1 MSDRD
6 LGMGRRITRRDFI
19 DGVAIGL
26 GASALAPWLGAL
38 EAQGAALYPPARMGL
53 RGSHAGSF
61 ELFHALRDGSFW
73 AAAGRPRRVDRDYDL
88 VVVGGGISGL
98 AAAHYYRKA
107 NPGARVLVLD
117 NHDDFGGHAKR
128 NEFRAG
134 GRTIIGYG
142 GTQSID
148 SPAPYSATAK
158 ALIGDLGID
167 VSAYERAFDAKL
179 YPSLG
184 LRPGLFF
191 DREHFGRDVLTVGKG
206 RGIDDAMIAAMP
218 LSNEAKADL
227 RRLLA
232 GPADPWPGEASDAKK
247 RRLAR
252 VSYADF
258 LTQVLKLDANILPV
272 FQTRPHGLFGAGI
285 DAVPAQDAFA
295 LGFPGFQQMGLEPG
309 AGAGQNYDSIRNDE
323 AERYYFHF
331 PDGNASVARLLV
343 RRLIPKAMPGSTAED
358 IVMARADY
366 SALDQARSDVRIR
379 LESTV
384 VRVEHDG
391 DPASATGAT
400 VSYVRR
406 GRLEQVKA
414 RGVVLACWHA
424 GIPYL
429 CAELPAAQK
438 DALAFAIKVPMVY
451 TNVVIREWTSF
462 QRLGVSSITMP
473 NAWHTGVNLDFPVS
487 VGPYRHSTD
496 PAKPITLHLSKAAC
510 KPGLPIREQH
520 REGRKELFS
529 TSFDA
534 IERSIRDQLARALGP
549 GGFDP
554 VRDIVGITVNRW
566 PHGYAY
572 QYNSLWDDFWVN
584 GGETPCEV
592 ARRPFGR
599 IAIANADAGAYSYTD
614 AAIDH
619 AFRAVGELT
628 RQG

>member
-6 LGMGRRITRRDFI
+6 LGMGRRITRRDFL

-38 EAQGAALYPPARMGL
+38 EAQGAALYPPARTGL

-73 AAAGRPRRVDRDYDL
+73 ASAGRARRVDRDYDL

-158 ALIGDLGID
+158 ALISDLGID
-167 VSAYERAFDAKL
+167 VSAYERALDAKL

-309 AGAGQNYDSIRNDE
+309 AGAGQNYDSIRNNE

-366 SALDQARSDVRIR
+366 SALDQARSDMRIR

-572 QYNSLWDDFWVN
+572 QYNSLWDDFWVD